1 MDHPRARV
9 ETIRFDRTKY
19 GRRLLADAGELDTEF
34 PDLIKTPDPHRL
46 TFHEI
51 ALVTDGRGALEL
63 DGTALDVAP
72 YRLCITA
79 PGETRRWRLRNA
91 RLGGYLAFFEA
102 ELFSEFFADPAF
114 LDTFPLLTMDASRRS
129 IPLSRARFERLASIV
144 VAMRDEL
151 SAVQPDSAHVLRA
164 QAYLLLA
171 ELQRGAGDA
180 RPAPIDRSRVLAQRF
195 AARVEERF
203 VHGDGVADY
212 AAAFGVTA
220 RHLNHSVRAATGATA
235 SEVIHRRVHLEARRL
250 LLNTDLGIADI
261 AQRLNFSDASYFNRF
276 FARHAGTTPRAFRVA
291 HGSPIFSPIRALRR
305 ARR

>member
-1 MDHPRARV
+1 MTHLQSVPP
-9 ETIRFDRTKY
+9 IRFDRTKY
-19 GRRLLADAGELDTEF
+19 GRLLLADAGELDADF
-34 PDLIKTPDPHRL
+34 PDLIKTPEPHRL

-63 DGTALDVAP
+63 DGTPIDVAP

-79 PGETRRWRLRNA
+79 PGETRRWRLRDA

-114 LDTFPLLTMDASRRS
+114 LAAFPILTMEASRRS
-129 IPLSRARFERLASIV
+129 IALSRTSFERLATIV

-151 SAVQPDSAHVLRA
+151 SAVQADSGHVLRA
-164 QAYLLLA
+164 HAYLLLA
-171 ELQRGAGDA
+171 ELQRGAGP
-180 RPAPIDRSRVLAQRF
+180 RPAPIDQSRVLAQRF

-203 VHGDGVADY
+203 HHADSVADH
-212 AAAFGVTA
+212 AAAFGVTT
-220 RHLNHSVRAATGATA
+220 RHLNHCVRAATGATA

-250 LLNTDLGIADI
+250 LLNTDLSIVDI

-276 FARHAGTTPRAFRVA
+276 FSRHAGTTPRAFRVA
-291 HGSPIFSPIRALRR
+291 HGSPIISPPRALRR

>member
-1 MDHPRARV
+1 MDHPHAQV
-9 ETIRFDRTKY
+9 ETVRFDRTKY

-34 PDLIKTPDPHRL
+34 PDLIKTPEPHRL

-63 DGTALDVAP
+63 DGTPIDVAP

-114 LDTFPLLTMDASRRS
+114 LDAFPLLTMDASRRS
-129 IPLSRARFERLASIV
+129 IPLARARFERLASIV
-144 VAMRDEL
+144 VAMREEL

-164 QAYLLLA
+164 HAYLLLA
-171 ELQRGAGDA
+171 ELQRGAGT

-203 VHGDGVADY
+203 VHGDCVADY
-212 AAAFGVTA
+212 AAAFGVTT
-220 RHLNHSVRAATGATA
+220 RHLNHCVRAATGATA

-250 LLNTDLGIADI
+250 LLNTDLAIVDI

-291 HGSPIFSPIRALRR
+291 HGSPIFSPVRALRR

>member
-1 MDHPRARV
+1 MDHPHARV

-51 ALVTDGRGALEL
+51 ALVTEGRGSVDL
-63 DGTALDVAP
+63 DGTAIDVAP

-102 ELFSEFFADPAF
+102 ELFSEFLADPAF
-114 LDTFPLLTMDASRRS
+114 LDAFPLLTMDASRRS
-129 IPLSRARFERLASIV
+129 IPLPRARFERLASIV
-144 VAMRDEL
+144 VAMREEL
-151 SAVQPDSAHVLRA
+151 SAVQSDSAHVLRA

-171 ELQRGAGDA
+171 ELQRGAGAA
-180 RPAPIDRSRVLAQRF
+180 RPTPIDRSRVLAQRF

-203 VHGDGVADY
+203 VHGDSVADY
-212 AAAFGVTA
+212 AAALGVTT
-220 RHLNHSVRAATGATA
+220 RHLNHCVRAATGTTA

-250 LLNTDLGIADI
+250 LLNTDLGIVDI

-276 FARHAGTTPRAFRVA
+276 FVRHAGTTPRAFRVA
-291 HGSPIFSPIRALRR
+291 HGSPIFSPVGALRR

>member
-1 MDHPRARV
+1 MNRIGTVAIPVD
-9 ETIRFDRTKY
+9 FDRTKY
-19 GRRLLADAGELDTEF
+19 GRLLLADAGELDAVF
-34 PDLIKTPDPHRL
+34 PDLIKTADPHRL

-51 ALVTDGRGALEL
+51 VLVSEGRGSVDL
-63 DGTALDVAP
+63 DGTALEVAP

-79 PGETRRWRLRNA
+79 PGETRRWRLSNA

-114 LDTFPLLTMDASRRS
+114 LDAFPILTMDASRRS
-129 IPLSRARFERLASIV
+129 IPLARARFERLASIV

-151 SAVQPDSAHVLRA
+151 SAVQPDSGHVLRA

-171 ELQRGAGDA
+171 ELQRGAGA
-180 RPAPIDRSRVLAQRF
+180 RPAPVDRSRTLAQRF
-195 AARVEERF
+195 VARVEERF

-212 AAAFGVTA
+212 AAAFGVTT
-220 RHLNHSVRAATGATA
+220 RHLNYCVRAATGATA
-235 SEVIHRRVHLEARRL
+235 SDVIRRRVHLEARRL
-250 LLNTDLGIADI
+250 LLNTDLAIVDI

-291 HGSPIFSPIRALRR
+291 HGSPIFSPVRALRR